1 MSLALLRRTSKL
13 TIILGLMILQ
23 HSREEAERTEVLL
36 RALMPEIE
44 VSKSRATLLGAPLAE
59 EELSDAVRGKREEL
73 ERLVSHLEL
82 IESHQVFVL
91 IKNCFTIP
99 KL

>member
-1 MSLALLRRTSKL
+1 
-13 TIILGLMILQ
+13 MILQ

-59 EELSDAVRGKREEL
+59 EELSDAVRWKARGIGEIG
-73 ERLVSHLEL
+73 VASG
-82 IESHQVFVL
+82 VD
-91 IKNCFTIP
+91 
-99 KL
+99 

>member
-1 MSLALLRRTSKL
+1 MPVDDFAAFAGGGRTDGGSVE
-13 TIILGLMILQ
+13 GAYA
-23 HSREEAERTEVLL
+23 RDR
-36 RALMPEIE
+36 